1 MAFDVNNP
9 YFRTKVMTASQEE
22 LRLLLLEGCVRFL
35 QEGRDGLASRDYEK
49 SYNGFSQGKAI
60 IIELLNALKPE
71 VSPELCKNL
80 SALYT
85 YMYTTLT
92 EAVHEKDFAKIDHV
106 ISLMEYERETWVML
120 IEKIA
125 AEKSG
130 ASGPAATPGTTLP
143 PKGMTDASEVAMRP
157 ALSVRG

>member
-35 QEGRDGLASRDYEK
+35 REGREGLEARDYEK
-49 SYNGFSQGKAI
+49 SYSGFSQGKAI
-60 IIELLNALKPE
+60 IIELLNALRPE
-71 VSPELCKNL
+71 VAPELCKNL
-80 SALYT
+80 IALYT

-92 EAVHEKDFAKIDHV
+92 EAVHAKDFTRIDEV
-106 ISLMEYERETWVML
+106 IALVEYERETWVML

-125 AEKSG
+125 AEKAGTSG
-130 ASGPAATPGTTLP
+130 ATPNTA
-143 PKGMTDASEVAMRP
+143 PKGFTDPSEVAMRP
-157 ALSVRG
+157 ALSIRG

>member
-22 LRLLLLEGCVRFL
+22 LRLLLLEGCLRFL
-35 QEGRDGLASRDYEK
+35 REGRDGLASKDYEK
-49 SYNGFSQGKAI
+49 SYSGFSQGKAI

-71 VSPELCKNL
+71 VAPELCKNL

-92 EAVHEKDFAKIDHV
+92 EAVHAKDFVRIDEV
-106 ISLMEYERETWVML
+106 INLVEFERETWVML
-120 IEKIA
+120 MEKIA
-125 AEKSG
+125 AEKAG
-130 ASGPAATPGTTLP
+130 ASPTPPAAAAATP
-143 PKGMTDASEVAMRP
+143 PKGFTSATEAAMRP
-157 ALSVRG
+157 ALSIRG